1 MNSDANGPP
10 TDTVSV
16 GVIGQSVSSACAIL
30 SGGLLYLVAADSE
43 SFDRHGIKKNM
54 YAAWAVVL
62 SLSAAIGFR
71 TGNLDHIHICAWII
85 GSAALLHGFAGLIY
99 PRWFHKFY
107 EDPRNP
113 CERPNSSSPFPTPS
127 FSYPPPERT
136 YHIPAARTNQVRDFF
151 LRRNYSKDIA
161 LGSLAVSCLLGA
173 SKAQVVGIACGV
185 CALQTAASLKDV
197 TQANTQL
204 FGLSVFAS
212 SLYWAALSIWAF
224 SFMD

>member
-1 MNSDANGPP
+1 MNSDANGPQ
-10 TDTVSV
+10 TDTVSI

-85 GSAALLHGFAGLIY
+85 GSAALLHGFAGLMY

-113 CERPNSSSPFPTPS
+113 CERPNSSSPFRRHPFPT
-127 FSYPPPERT
+127 
-136 YHIPAARTNQVRDFF
+136 HLLNARTTYPQHARTRSGTFSCGATTPRTSPSEASPSPVF
-151 LRRNYSKDIA
+151 LEHPRRKLS
-161 LGSLAVSCLLGA
+161 A
-173 SKAQVVGIACGV
+173 SPAV
-185 CALQTAASLKDV
+185 CAHFRQRPHSV
-197 TQANTQL
+197 T
-204 FGLSVFAS
+204 
-212 SLYWAALSIWAF
+212 
-224 SFMD
+224 